1 MGVVILQADDI
12 RLLFDYSYSAT
23 GRILD
28 AARQLSTVQFTSAP
42 PLEGGVS
49 LQHTLA
55 HMLDTEQVWH
65 EELRTGQPSTAA
77 ELDPADFPDVA
88 ALAAAWDAD
97 EERMRAW
104 LVTLD
109 DADMNAS
116 EYADMNTQDLN
127 GGLWWQCLTHVVN
140 HSTQHR
146 SEAAMV
152 LTHWGQSPGDL
163 DLTFYL
169 RGWRDD

>member
-1 MGVVILQADDI
+1 MKWGRDLQADDI

-28 AARQLSTVQFTSAP
+28 AARQLSPAQFTSAP
-42 PLEGGVS
+42 PLEGGHS
-49 LQHTLA
+49 LQRILVHVLSN
-55 HMLDTEQVWH
+55 EQGWR
-65 EELRTGQPSTAA
+65 EELRTGQPGTAG
-77 ELDPADFPDVA
+77 LDPADFPDVA
-88 ALAAAWDAD
+88 TLAAAWDAD

-109 DADMNAS
+109 DADMN
-116 EYADMNTQDLN
+116 TQDSN
-127 GGLWWQCLTHVVN
+127 GGLWWQCLAHVVN
-140 HSTQHR
+140 HAAQHR